1 MIGEGGSRMK
11 IRRASL
17 FWFLGFHALAVAAV
31 LLFPYYRLGAGVVF
45 SFLPSCLLHDVF
57 HIYCP
62 LCGGTR
68 AVDAILHFHF
78 PEAMRFNPL
87 VVTFLLL
94 AAVWYGIAWVRLF
107 RGKSLLAPVPKAL
120 SVSIAVAFVGYWI
133 VRNLLLIAFG
143 VDPMGDLVG
152 FWQ

>member
-1 MIGEGGSRMK
+1 MK

-17 FWFLGFHALAVAAV
+17 LWFLGIHALAVAAI
-31 LLFPYYRLGAGVVF
+31 LLFPYYRFGAGIVF
-45 SFLPSCLLHDVF
+45 SFFPSCLLHDVF

-68 AVDAILHFHF
+68 AVDAILHFRF
-78 PEAMRFNPL
+78 PEALRFNPL
-87 VVTFLLL
+87 VVVFLLL
-94 AAVWYGIAWVRLF
+94 AAIWYGIAWVRLF
-107 RGKSLLAPVPKAL
+107 RGKRLLAPIPKAL
-120 SVSIAVAFVGYWI
+120 SVSLAVAFVGYWI
-133 VRNLLLIAFG
+133 LRNLLLIAFG

>member
-1 MIGEGGSRMK
+1 MK

-17 FWFLGFHALAVAAV
+17 LWFLGIHALAVAAI
-31 LLFPYYRLGAGVVF
+31 LLFPYYRLGAGIVF
-45 SFLPSCLLHDVF
+45 SFFPSCLLHDVF

-78 PEAMRFNPL
+78 PEALRFNPL
-87 VVTFLLL
+87 VVVFLLL
-94 AAVWYGIAWVRLF
+94 AAIWYGIAWVRLF
-107 RGKSLLAPVPKAL
+107 RGKTLLAPIPKAL
-120 SVSIAVAFVGYWI
+120 SVLLAVAFIGYWI
-133 VRNLLLIAFG
+133 LRNLLLIAFG

-152 FWQ
+152 FWK